1 MSTPIVRH
9 RTLACFVRRGARAHM
24 RRRPCDRIGTPYQR
38 SSPVLAADRHQI
50 NPWHADAGVERKRD
64 TAARVADARAGGF
77 ERRAGGSGSC
87 CRHGRVQGA
96 SAATSADPG
105 EAIDT
110 QCTARGDGGMQ
121 RPWHVTTRH
130 VRSKICFYR
139 FEFIHK
145 MNLPGRTAGAESRSN
160 VNSIRGTNGRTRP
173 RRDMVRV
180 VGLVYRKN
188 LWRNNVSQWSGAGG
202 SFRERARPRHS
213 AILNRVGQSGVRS
226 GSLGRECAPGRPP
239 RAMSHGEITR
249 EDLST

>member
-1 MSTPIVRH
+1 M
-9 RTLACFVRRGARAHM
+9 AHADGF
-24 RRRPCDRIGTPYQR
+24 RRRP
-38 SSPVLAADRHQI
+38 
-50 NPWHADAGVERKRD
+50 DAGVERKRD
-64 TAARVADARAGGF
+64 TAARVADARVGGF

-110 QCTARGDGGMQ
+110 QCNSALGRGHAAAM
-121 RPWHVTTRH
+121 HVTTRH
-130 VRSKICFYR
+130 VRSKIWFFYR
-139 FEFIHK
+139 FEFICK

-160 VNSIRGTNGRTRP
+160 VNSIRGTNGRTHP
-173 RRDMVRV
+173 QRDMVRV
-180 VGLVYRKN
+180 VGPVYRKH
-188 LWRNNVSQWSGAGG
+188 LWRNNVSQWTGAGG

-249 EDLST
+249 YSRAGMGPVGQPPPMAARARAAAALTRRGSTAPTA

>member
-1 MSTPIVRH
+1 M
-9 RTLACFVRRGARAHM
+9 A
-24 RRRPCDRIGTPYQR
+24 
-38 SSPVLAADRHQI
+38 
-50 NPWHADAGVERKRD
+50 HADGQTPALSASA
-64 TAARVADARAGGF
+64 TQLRVGF

-110 QCTARGDGGMQ
+110 QCNSAQGRGHAAAM
-121 RPWHVTTRH
+121 HVTRH
-130 VRSKICFYR
+130 GMRESLFYR
-139 FEFIHK
+139 FVFIYK

-173 RRDMVRV
+173 RRDMVRA

-249 EDLST
+249 EGDRGLHDVE